1 MATNSARAAEQTHTI
16 SAVVDDRA
24 GVLARIS
31 GLFARRGF
39 NIASLAVNRT
49 NQPNRSRMT
58 IRVEG
63 GQSTVCEQIVKQLYK
78 LVEVLKV
85 YDHVDTDVVE
95 RELALIK
102 VSCVAGNRAEIM
114 QIATIFRALLV
125 DVTDSSVII
134 EVTGRGEKIEALMKL
149 LEPFGITEMART
161 GCVILARG
169 VHET

>member
-1 MATNSARAAEQTHTI
+1 MATTGGQNGDQIHTI

-49 NQPNRSRMT
+49 HQPNRSRMT

-85 YDHVDTDVVE
+85 YDHVDTDVIE
-95 RELALIK
+95 RELALVK
-102 VSCVAGNRAEIM
+102 VACNAGNRAEIM
-114 QIATIFRALLV
+114 QIATIFRAAVV
-125 DVTDSSVII
+125 DVTDSSLVV
-134 EVTGRGEKIEALMKL
+134 EVTGRGEKIDALVRL
-149 LEPFGITEMART
+149 LEPFGISEMART

>member
-1 MATNSARAAEQTHTI
+1 MASVTGRGNEQTHTI

-39 NIASLAVNRT
+39 NIACLAVNRT
-49 NQPNRSRMT
+49 NVPNRSRMT

-63 GQSTVCEQIVKQLYK
+63 GQTTVCEQIVKQLYK

-85 YDHVDTDVVE
+85 YDHIDTDVVE

-102 VSCVAGNRAEIM
+102 VTCSASNRAEIM
-114 QIATIFRALLV
+114 QIATVFRSAVV
-125 DVTDSSVII
+125 DVTDTSVIV
-134 EVTGRGEKIEALMKL
+134 EVTGRAEKIEAFIRL

>member
-1 MATNSARAAEQTHTI
+1 MPPGNGQQKSRTHTL

-31 GLFARRGF
+31 GLFARRGY

-49 NQPNRSRMT
+49 HEPNHSRLT
-58 IRVEG
+58 IRVDG
-63 GQSTVCEQIVKQLYK
+63 DQATVLEQIVKQLYK
-78 LVEVLKV
+78 LVEVLKI

-102 VSCVAGNRAEIM
+102 VQCTAANRSEVM
-114 QIATIFRALLV
+114 QICTVFRATIV
-125 DVTDSSVII
+125 DVCDTSLIV
-134 EVTGRGEKIEALMKL
+134 EVTASGPKIEALVNL
-149 LEPFGITEMART
+149 LIPFGILEMART

-169 VHET
+169 HHET